1 MNDYDNDYDIAS
13 IEQHVLAVLS
23 SDRFLRMERL
33 GNEVPFF
40 IWPYPPGQELEVQAA
55 NNRIIDR
62 LRTTQG
68 LNILVVDL
76 FELAVELLGGRGGN
90 MLERLE
96 QIEPTRS
103 RSDFRRDLQRMLDP
117 EQHIAPAIKRRIEA
131 EAGVDLLIL
140 TGIGRVFPFIRSH
153 NVLNNL
159 QVAVSDFPVLML
171 FPGEYPQTASSGSS
185 LVLFNLLTD
194 DQYYRA
200 KNILEQE
207 PA

>member
-1 MNDYDNDYDIAS
+1 MTEYDIAS
-13 IEQHVLAVLS
+13 VERHVLAVLS
-23 SDRFLRMERL
+23 SDRFLRMEGL

-40 IWPYPPGQELEVQAA
+40 IWPYPPEQELQVREATG
-55 NNRIIDR
+55 RIIDR
-62 LRTTQG
+62 LRTARG
-68 LNILVVDL
+68 LSVLVVDL
-76 FELAVELLGGRGGN
+76 FELAVELLEARGGN

-96 QIEPTRS
+96 RIEPTRS

-117 EQHIAPAIKRRIEA
+117 EQHIVPAIKRRVDA
-131 EAGVDLLIL
+131 EADVDLLVL

-159 QVAVSDFPVLML
+159 QVAVSGFPVLML
-171 FPGEYPQTASSGSS
+171 FPGEYRQTAASGSS
-185 LVLFNLLTD
+185 LELFNRLTD

-200 KNILEQE
+200 KNIMEQE

>member
-1 MNDYDNDYDIAS
+1 MSDNDIAS
-13 IEQHVLAVLS
+13 VEQHVLAVLS
-23 SDRFLRMERL
+23 SDRFLRMEGL

-40 IWPYPPGQELEVQAA
+40 IWPYPPEQELEVQSA
-55 NNRIIDR
+55 NSRIVDR
-62 LRTTQG
+62 LRTTRG
-68 LNILVVDL
+68 LSVLVVDL
-76 FELAVELLGGRGGN
+76 FELAVELLEGRGGN

-103 RSDFRRDLQRMLDP
+103 RPAFRRDLQRMLDP
-117 EQHIAPAIKRRIEA
+117 EQHIVPAIERRIEA
-131 EAGVDLLIL
+131 EAGVDLLVL

-159 QVAVSDFPVLML
+159 QVAVPDFPVLML
-171 FPGEYPQTASSGSS
+171 FPGEYSQTASLGSS

>member
-1 MNDYDNDYDIAS
+1 MSDDDIAS
-13 IEQHVLAVLS
+13 VEEHVLAVLS
-23 SDRFLRMERL
+23 SDRFLRMEGL

-40 IWPYPPGQELEVQAA
+40 IWPYPPEQELEVQSA
-55 NNRIIDR
+55 NSRIVDR
-62 LRTTQG
+62 LRTTRG
-68 LNILVVDL
+68 LSVLVVDL
-76 FELAVELLGGRGGN
+76 FELAVEVLEGRGGN

-103 RSDFRRDLQRMLDP
+103 RSAFRRDLQRMLDP
-117 EQHIAPAIKRRIEA
+117 EQHIVPAIERRIEA
-131 EAGVDLLIL
+131 EAGVDLLVL

-159 QVAVSDFPVLML
+159 QVAVPDFPVLML
-171 FPGEYPQTASSGSS
+171 FPGEYSQTASLGSS

-200 KNILEQE
+200 KNNLEQE

>member
-1 MNDYDNDYDIAS
+1 MSDDDIAS
-13 IEQHVLAVLS
+13 VEQHVLAVLS
-23 SDRFLRMERL
+23 SDRFLRMEGL

-40 IWPYPPGQELEVQAA
+40 IWPYPPEQELEVQSA
-55 NNRIIDR
+55 NSRTVDR
-62 LRTTQG
+62 LRTTRG
-68 LNILVVDL
+68 LSVLVVDL
-76 FELAVELLGGRGGN
+76 FELAVELLEGRGGN

-103 RSDFRRDLQRMLDP
+103 RSAFRRDLQRMLDP
-117 EQHIAPAIKRRIEA
+117 EQHIVPAIERRIEA
-131 EAGVDLLIL
+131 ETGVDLLVL

-159 QVAVSDFPVLML
+159 QVAAPDFPVLML
-171 FPGEYPQTASSGSS
+171 FPGEYSQTASLGSS

>member
-1 MNDYDNDYDIAS
+1 MSDDDIAS
-13 IEQHVLAVLS
+13 VEQHVLAVLS
-23 SDRFLRMERL
+23 SDRFLRMEGL

-40 IWPYPPGQELEVQAA
+40 IWPSPPEQELEVQAA
-55 NNRIIDR
+55 NSRIVDR
-62 LRTTQG
+62 LRTTRG
-68 LNILVVDL
+68 LSVLVVDL
-76 FELAVELLGGRGGN
+76 FELAVELLEGRGGN

-103 RSDFRRDLQRMLDP
+103 RSAFRRDLQRMLDP
-117 EQHIAPAIKRRIEA
+117 EQHIVPAIERRIEA
-131 EAGVDLLIL
+131 EAGVDLLVL

-159 QVAVSDFPVLML
+159 QVAVPDFPVLML
-171 FPGEYPQTASSGSS
+171 FPGEYSQTASLGSS

>member
-1 MNDYDNDYDIAS
+1 MSNDDIAS
-13 IEQHVLAVLS
+13 VEQHVLAVLS
-23 SDRFLRMERL
+23 SDRFLRMEGL

-40 IWPYPPGQELEVQAA
+40 IWPYPPEQELEVQEA
-55 NNRIIDR
+55 NSRIVDR
-62 LRTTQG
+62 LRTSCG
-68 LNILVVDL
+68 LSVLVVDL
-76 FELAVELLGGRGGN
+76 FKLAVELLEGRGGN

-96 QIEPTRS
+96 RIEPTRS
-103 RSDFRRDLQRMLDP
+103 RSAFRRDLQRMLDP
-117 EQHIAPAIKRRIEA
+117 EQHIVPAIERRIEA
-131 EAGVDLLIL
+131 EVGVDLLVL

-159 QVAVSDFPVLML
+159 QVAVPDFPVLML
-171 FPGEYPQTASSGSS
+171 FPGEYSQTASLGSS

>member
-1 MNDYDNDYDIAS
+1 VSDDDIDS
-13 IEQHVLAVLS
+13 VEQHVLAVLS
-23 SDRFLRMERL
+23 SDRFLRMEGL

-40 IWPYPPGQELEVQAA
+40 IWPYPPEQELEVQSA
-55 NNRIIDR
+55 NSRIVDR
-62 LRTTQG
+62 LRTTRG
-68 LNILVVDL
+68 LSVLVVDL
-76 FELAVELLGGRGGN
+76 FELAVELLEGRGGN

-103 RSDFRRDLQRMLDP
+103 RSAFRRDLQRMLDP
-117 EQHIAPAIKRRIEA
+117 EQHIVPAIERRIEA
-131 EAGVDLLIL
+131 EAGVDLLVL

-159 QVAVSDFPVLML
+159 QVAVPDFPVLML
-171 FPGEYPQTASSGSS
+171 FPGEYSQTASLGSS

>member
-1 MNDYDNDYDIAS
+1 MSDDDIAS
-13 IEQHVLAVLS
+13 VEQHVLAVLS
-23 SDRFLRMERL
+23 SDRFLRMEGL

-40 IWPYPPGQELEVQAA
+40 IWPYPPEQELEVQSA
-55 NNRIIDR
+55 NSRIVDR
-62 LRTTQG
+62 LRTTRG
-68 LNILVVDL
+68 LSVLVVDL
-76 FELAVELLGGRGGN
+76 FELAVELLEGRGGN

-103 RSDFRRDLQRMLDP
+103 RSAFRRDLQRMLDP
-117 EQHIAPAIKRRIEA
+117 EQHIVPAIERRIEA
-131 EAGVDLLIL
+131 EAGVDLLVL

-159 QVAVSDFPVLML
+159 HVAVPDFPVLML
-171 FPGEYPQTASSGSS
+171 FPGEYSQTASLGSS

>member
-1 MNDYDNDYDIAS
+1 MSDDGIAS
-13 IEQHVLAVLS
+13 VEQHVLAVLS
-23 SDRFLRMERL
+23 SDRFLRMEGL

-40 IWPYPPGQELEVQAA
+40 IWPYPPEQELEVQSA
-55 NNRIIDR
+55 NSRIVDR
-62 LRTTQG
+62 LRTTRG
-68 LNILVVDL
+68 LSVLVVEL
-76 FELAVELLGGRGGN
+76 FELAVELLEGRGGN

-103 RSDFRRDLQRMLDP
+103 RSAFRRDLQRMLDP
-117 EQHIAPAIKRRIEA
+117 EQHIVPAIERRIEA
-131 EAGVDLLIL
+131 EAGVDLLVL

-159 QVAVSDFPVLML
+159 QVAVPDFPVLML
-171 FPGEYPQTASSGSS
+171 FPGEYSQTASLGSS

>member
-1 MNDYDNDYDIAS
+1 MNDDDIAS
-13 IEQHVLAVLS
+13 VEQHVLAVLS
-23 SDRFLRMERL
+23 SDRFLRMEGL

-40 IWPYPPGQELEVQAA
+40 IWPYPPEQELEVQSA
-55 NNRIIDR
+55 NSRIVDR
-62 LRTTQG
+62 LRTTRG
-68 LNILVVDL
+68 LSVLVVDL
-76 FELAVELLGGRGGN
+76 FELAVELLEGRGGN

-103 RSDFRRDLQRMLDP
+103 RSAFRRDLQRMLDP
-117 EQHIAPAIKRRIEA
+117 EQHIVPAIERRIEA
-131 EAGVDLLIL
+131 EAGVDLLVL

-159 QVAVSDFPVLML
+159 QVAVPDFPVLML
-171 FPGEYPQTASSGSS
+171 FPGEYSQTASFGSS

>member
-1 MNDYDNDYDIAS
+1 MSNDDIAS
-13 IEQHVLAVLS
+13 VEQHVLAVLS
-23 SDRFLRMERL
+23 SDRFLRMEGL

-40 IWPYPPGQELEVQAA
+40 IWPYPPEQELEVQAA
-55 NNRIIDR
+55 NSRIVDR
-62 LRTTQG
+62 LRTSCG
-68 LNILVVDL
+68 LSVLVVDL
-76 FELAVELLGGRGGN
+76 FELPVELLEGRGN

-103 RSDFRRDLQRMLDP
+103 RSAFRRDLQRMLDP
-117 EQHIAPAIKRRIEA
+117 EQHIVPAIERRIEA
-131 EAGVDLLIL
+131 EAGVDLLVL

-159 QVAVSDFPVLML
+159 QVAVPDFPVLML
-171 FPGEYPQTASSGSS
+171 FPGEYSQTASLGSS

>member
-1 MNDYDNDYDIAS
+1 MSDDDIAS
-13 IEQHVLAVLS
+13 VEQHVLAVLS
-23 SDRFLRMERL
+23 SDRFLRMEGL

-40 IWPYPPGQELEVQAA
+40 IWPYPPEQELEVQSA
-55 NNRIIDR
+55 NSRIVDR
-62 LRTTQG
+62 LRTTRG
-68 LNILVVDL
+68 LSVLVVDL
-76 FELAVELLGGRGGN
+76 FELAVELLEGRGGN

-103 RSDFRRDLQRMLDP
+103 RSAFRRDLQRMLDP
-117 EQHIAPAIKRRIEA
+117 EQHIVPAIERRIEA
-131 EAGVDLLIL
+131 EAGVDLLVL

-159 QVAVSDFPVLML
+159 QVAVPDFPVLML
-171 FPGEYPQTASSGSS
+171 FPGEYSQTALLGSS

>member
-1 MNDYDNDYDIAS
+1 MSDDAIAS
-13 IEQHVLAVLS
+13 VEQHVLAVLS
-23 SDRFLRMERL
+23 SDRFLRMEGL

-40 IWPYPPGQELEVQAA
+40 IWPYPPEQELEVQSV
-55 NNRIIDR
+55 NSRIVDR
-62 LRTTQG
+62 LRTTRG
-68 LNILVVDL
+68 LSVLVVDL
-76 FELAVELLGGRGGN
+76 FELAVELLEGRGGN

-103 RSDFRRDLQRMLDP
+103 RSAFRRDLQRMLDP
-117 EQHIAPAIKRRIEA
+117 EQHIVPAIERRIEA
-131 EAGVDLLIL
+131 EAGVDLLVL

-159 QVAVSDFPVLML
+159 QVAVPDFPVLML
-171 FPGEYPQTASSGSS
+171 FPGEYSQTASLGSS

>member
-1 MNDYDNDYDIAS
+1 MSDDDIAS
-13 IEQHVLAVLS
+13 VEQHVLAALS
-23 SDRFLRMERL
+23 SDRFLRMEGL

-40 IWPYPPGQELEVQAA
+40 IWPYPPEQELEVQSA
-55 NNRIIDR
+55 NSRIVDR
-62 LRTTQG
+62 LRTTRG
-68 LNILVVDL
+68 LSVLVVDL
-76 FELAVELLGGRGGN
+76 FELAVELLEGRGGN

-103 RSDFRRDLQRMLDP
+103 RSAFRRDLQRMLDP
-117 EQHIAPAIKRRIEA
+117 EQHIVPAIERRIEA
-131 EAGVDLLIL
+131 EAGVDLLVL

-159 QVAVSDFPVLML
+159 QVAVPDFPVLML
-171 FPGEYPQTASSGSS
+171 FPGEYSQTASLGSS
-185 LVLFNLLTD
+185 LALFNLLTD

>member
-1 MNDYDNDYDIAS
+1 MSDDGIAS
-13 IEQHVLAVLS
+13 VEQHVLAVLS
-23 SDRFLRMERL
+23 SDRFLRMEGL

-40 IWPYPPGQELEVQAA
+40 IWPYPPEQELEVQSA
-55 NNRIIDR
+55 NSRIVDR
-62 LRTTQG
+62 LRTTRG
-68 LNILVVDL
+68 LSVLVVDL
-76 FELAVELLGGRGGN
+76 FELAVELLEGRGGN

-103 RSDFRRDLQRMLDP
+103 RSAFRRDLQRMLDP
-117 EQHIAPAIKRRIEA
+117 EQHIVPAIERRIEA
-131 EAGVDLLIL
+131 EAGVDLLVL

-159 QVAVSDFPVLML
+159 QVAVPDFPVLML
-171 FPGEYPQTASSGSS
+171 FPGEYSQTASLGSS

>member
-1 MNDYDNDYDIAS
+1 MSDDDIAS
-13 IEQHVLAVLS
+13 VEQHVLAVLS
-23 SDRFLRMERL
+23 SDRFLRMEGL

-40 IWPYPPGQELEVQAA
+40 IWPYPPEQELEVQSA
-55 NNRIIDR
+55 NSRIVDR
-62 LRTTQG
+62 LRTTHG
-68 LNILVVDL
+68 LSVLVVDL
-76 FELAVELLGGRGGN
+76 FELAVELLEGRGGN

-103 RSDFRRDLQRMLDP
+103 RSAFRRDLQRMLDP
-117 EQHIAPAIKRRIEA
+117 EQHIVPAIERRIEA
-131 EAGVDLLIL
+131 EAGVDLLVL

-159 QVAVSDFPVLML
+159 QVAVPDFPVLML
-171 FPGEYPQTASSGSS
+171 FPGEYSQTASLGSS

-200 KNILEQE
+200 KNVLEQE

>member
-1 MNDYDNDYDIAS
+1 MSDDDIAS
-13 IEQHVLAVLS
+13 VEQHVLAVLS
-23 SDRFLRMERL
+23 SDRFLRMEGL

-40 IWPYPPGQELEVQAA
+40 IWPYPPEQELEVQSA
-55 NNRIIDR
+55 NSRIVDR
-62 LRTTQG
+62 LRTTRG
-68 LNILVVDL
+68 LSVLVVDL
-76 FELAVELLGGRGGN
+76 FELAVELLEGRGGN

-103 RSDFRRDLQRMLDP
+103 RSAFRRDLQRMLDP
-117 EQHIAPAIKRRIEA
+117 EQHIVPAIERRIEA
-131 EAGVDLLIL
+131 EAGVDLLVL

-159 QVAVSDFPVLML
+159 QVVVPDFPVLML
-171 FPGEYPQTASSGSS
+171 FPGEYSQTASLGSS

>member
-1 MNDYDNDYDIAS
+1 MSDDDIAS
-13 IEQHVLAVLS
+13 VEQHVLAVLS
-23 SDRFLRMERL
+23 SDRFLRMEGL

-40 IWPYPPGQELEVQAA
+40 IWPYPPEQELEVQSA
-55 NNRIIDR
+55 NSRIVDR
-62 LRTTQG
+62 LCTTRG
-68 LNILVVDL
+68 LSVLVVDL
-76 FELAVELLGGRGGN
+76 FELAVELLEGRGGN

-103 RSDFRRDLQRMLDP
+103 RSAFRRDLQRMLDP
-117 EQHIAPAIKRRIEA
+117 EQHIVPAIERRIEA
-131 EAGVDLLIL
+131 EAGVDLLVL

-159 QVAVSDFPVLML
+159 QVAVPDFPVLML
-171 FPGEYPQTASSGSS
+171 FPGEYSQTASLGSS

>member
-1 MNDYDNDYDIAS
+1 MSDDDIDS
-13 IEQHVLAVLS
+13 VEQHVLAVLS
-23 SDRFLRMERL
+23 SDRFLRMEGL

-40 IWPYPPGQELEVQAA
+40 IWPYPPEQELEVQSV
-55 NNRIIDR
+55 NSRIVDR
-62 LRTTQG
+62 LRTTRG
-68 LNILVVDL
+68 LSVLVVDL
-76 FELAVELLGGRGGN
+76 FELAVELLEGRGGN

-103 RSDFRRDLQRMLDP
+103 RSAFRRDLQRMLDP
-117 EQHIAPAIKRRIEA
+117 EQHIVPAIERRIEA
-131 EAGVDLLIL
+131 EAGVDLLVL

-159 QVAVSDFPVLML
+159 QVAVPDFPVLML
-171 FPGEYPQTASSGSS
+171 FPGEYSQTASLGSS

>member
-1 MNDYDNDYDIAS
+1 MNDYDKDYDIAS

-23 SDRFLRMERL
+23 SDRFLRMEGL

-76 FELAVELLGGRGGN
+76 FELAVELLEARGGN

-96 QIEPTRS
+96 RVEPTRS

-117 EQHIAPAIKRRIEA
+117 EQHIVPAIKRRIEA
-131 EAGVDLLIL
+131 EADVDLLVL

>member
-1 MNDYDNDYDIAS
+1 VNDYDNDYDIAS

-23 SDRFLRMERL
+23 SDRFLRMEGL

>member
-1 MNDYDNDYDIAS
+1 MSDDDIAS
-13 IEQHVLAVLS
+13 VEQHVLAVLS
-23 SDRFLRMERL
+23 SDRFLRMEGL

-40 IWPYPPGQELEVQAA
+40 IWPYPPEQELEVQSA
-55 NNRIIDR
+55 NSRIVDR
-62 LRTTQG
+62 LRTTRG
-68 LNILVVDL
+68 LSVLVVDL
-76 FELAVELLGGRGGN
+76 FELAVELLEGRGGN

-103 RSDFRRDLQRMLDP
+103 RSAFRRDLQRMLDP
-117 EQHIAPAIKRRIEA
+117 EQHIVPAIERRIEA
-131 EAGVDLLIL
+131 EAGVDLLVL

-159 QVAVSDFPVLML
+159 QVAVPDFPVLML
-171 FPGEYPQTASSGSS
+171 FPGEYSQTASLGSS

>member
-1 MNDYDNDYDIAS
+1 MSDDDIAS
-13 IEQHVLAVLS
+13 VEQHVLAVLS
-23 SDRFLRMERL
+23 SDRFLRMEGL

-40 IWPYPPGQELEVQAA
+40 IWPYPPEQELEVQSA
-55 NNRIIDR
+55 NSRIVDR
-62 LRTTQG
+62 LRTTRG
-68 LNILVVDL
+68 LSVLVVDL
-76 FELAVELLGGRGGN
+76 FELAVELLEGRGGN

-103 RSDFRRDLQRMLDP
+103 RSAFRRDLQRMLDP
-117 EQHIAPAIKRRIEA
+117 EQHIVPAIERRIEA
-131 EAGVDLLIL
+131 EAGVDLLVL
-140 TGIGRVFPFIRSH
+140 TGIGRGFPFIRSH

-159 QVAVSDFPVLML
+159 QVAVPDFPVLML
-171 FPGEYPQTASSGSS
+171 FPGEYSQTASLGSS

>member
-1 MNDYDNDYDIAS
+1 MSDDDIDS
-13 IEQHVLAVLS
+13 VEQHVLAVLS
-23 SDRFLRMERL
+23 SDRFLRMEGL

-40 IWPYPPGQELEVQAA
+40 IWPYPPEQALEVQAA
-55 NNRIIDR
+55 NRRIVDR
-62 LRTTQG
+62 LRTTRG
-68 LNILVVDL
+68 LSVLVVDL
-76 FELAVELLGGRGGN
+76 FELAVELLEGRGGN

-103 RSDFRRDLQRMLDP
+103 RSAFRRDLQRMLDP
-117 EQHIAPAIKRRIEA
+117 EQHIVPAIERRIEA
-131 EAGVDLLIL
+131 EAGVDLLVL

-159 QVAVSDFPVLML
+159 QVAVPDFPVLML
-171 FPGEYPQTASSGSS
+171 FPGEYSQTASLGSS

>member
-1 MNDYDNDYDIAS
+1 MSDDDIAS
-13 IEQHVLAVLS
+13 VEQHVLAVLS
-23 SDRFLRMERL
+23 SDRFLRMEGL

-40 IWPYPPGQELEVQAA
+40 IWPYPPEQELEVQSA
-55 NNRIIDR
+55 NSRIVDR
-62 LRTTQG
+62 LRTTRG
-68 LNILVVDL
+68 LSVLVVDL
-76 FELAVELLGGRGGN
+76 FELAVELLEGRGGN

-103 RSDFRRDLQRMLDP
+103 RSAFRRDLQRMLDP
-117 EQHIAPAIKRRIEA
+117 EQHIVPAIERRIEA
-131 EAGVDLLIL
+131 EAGVDLLVL

-159 QVAVSDFPVLML
+159 QVAVPDFPVLML
-171 FPGEYPQTASSGSS
+171 FPGEYSQTASLGSS

-200 KNILEQE
+200 KNVLEQE

>member
-1 MNDYDNDYDIAS
+1 VNDYDIAS

-23 SDRFLRMERL
+23 SDRFLRMEGL

-68 LNILVVDL
+68 LNILAVDL

-131 EAGVDLLIL
+131 EAGVDLLML

-159 QVAVSDFPVLML
+159 QVAVSDFPALML

>member
-1 MNDYDNDYDIAS
+1 MSDYDIAS
-13 IEQHVLAVLS
+13 VERHVLAVLS
-23 SDRFLRMERL
+23 SDRFLRMEGL

-40 IWPYPPGQELEVQAA
+40 IWPYPPERELAAQAA
-55 NNRIIDR
+55 TGRVIDR
-62 LRTTQG
+62 LRTTRG
-68 LNILVVDL
+68 LSVLVVDL
-76 FELAVELLGGRGGN
+76 FELAVELLEARGGN

-96 QIEPTRS
+96 RVEPTRS

-117 EQHIAPAIKRRIEA
+117 EQHIVPAIKRRIEA
-131 EAGVDLLIL
+131 EADVDLLVL

>member
-1 MNDYDNDYDIAS
+1 MSNDDIAS
-13 IEQHVLAVLS
+13 VEQHVLAVLS
-23 SDRFLRMERL
+23 SDRFLRMEGL

-40 IWPYPPGQELEVQAA
+40 IWPYPPEHELEVQEA
-55 NNRIIDR
+55 NSRIVDR
-62 LRTTQG
+62 LRTTHG
-68 LNILVVDL
+68 LSVLVVDL
-76 FELAVELLGGRGGN
+76 FELAVELLEGRGGN

-103 RSDFRRDLQRMLDP
+103 RSAFRRDLQRMLDP
-117 EQHIAPAIKRRIEA
+117 EQHIVPAIERRIEA
-131 EAGVDLLIL
+131 EAGVDLLVL

-159 QVAVSDFPVLML
+159 QVAVPDFPVLML
-171 FPGEYPQTASSGSS
+171 FPGEYSQTASLGSS

>member
-1 MNDYDNDYDIAS
+1 MSDYDIAS
-13 IEQHVLAVLS
+13 VEQHVLVVLS
-23 SDRFLRMERL
+23 SDRFLRMEGL

-40 IWPYPPGQELEVQAA
+40 IWPYPPEQELAAQAA
-55 NNRIIDR
+55 TSRIIDR
-62 LRTTQG
+62 LRTTRG
-68 LNILVVDL
+68 LSILVVDL
-76 FELAVELLGGRGGN
+76 FELAVELLEARGGN
-90 MLERLE
+90 MLERL
-96 QIEPTRS
+96 EPTRS

-117 EQHIAPAIKRRIEA
+117 EQHIVPAIKRRIEA
-131 EAGVDLLIL
+131 EASVDLLVL

-171 FPGEYPQTASSGSS
+171 FPGEYPQTTSSGSS

-200 KNILEQE
+200 KNILEQG

>member
-1 MNDYDNDYDIAS
+1 VSDDDIAS
-13 IEQHVLAVLS
+13 VEQHVLAVLS
-23 SDRFLRMERL
+23 SDRFLRMEGL

-40 IWPYPPGQELEVQAA
+40 IWPYPPEQELEVQSA
-55 NNRIIDR
+55 NSRIVDR
-62 LRTTQG
+62 LRTTRG
-68 LNILVVDL
+68 LSVLVVDL
-76 FELAVELLGGRGGN
+76 FELAVELLEGRGGN
-90 MLERLE
+90 MLKRLE

-103 RSDFRRDLQRMLDP
+103 RPGFHRDLQRMLDP
-117 EQHIAPAIKRRIEA
+117 EQHIVPAIERRIEA
-131 EAGVDLLIL
+131 EAGVDLLVL

-159 QVAVSDFPVLML
+159 QVAVPDFPVLML
-171 FPGEYPQTASSGSS
+171 FPGEYSQTASLGSS

>member
-1 MNDYDNDYDIAS
+1 VSDDDIAS
-13 IEQHVLAVLS
+13 VEQHVLAVLS
-23 SDRFLRMERL
+23 SDRFLRMEGL

-40 IWPYPPGQELEVQAA
+40 IWPYPPEQELEVQSA
-55 NNRIIDR
+55 NSRIVDR
-62 LRTTQG
+62 LRTTRG
-68 LNILVVDL
+68 LSVLVVDL
-76 FELAVELLGGRGGN
+76 FELAVELLEGRGGN

-103 RSDFRRDLQRMLDP
+103 RSAFRRDLQRMLDP
-117 EQHIAPAIKRRIEA
+117 EQHIVPAIERRIEA
-131 EAGVDLLIL
+131 EAGVDLLVL

-159 QVAVSDFPVLML
+159 QVAVPDFPVLML
-171 FPGEYPQTASSGSS
+171 FPGEYSQTASLGSS

>member
-1 MNDYDNDYDIAS
+1 MNDYDIAS

-23 SDRFLRMERL
+23 SDRFLRMEGL

>member
-23 SDRFLRMERL
+23 SDRFLRMEGL

>member
-1 MNDYDNDYDIAS
+1 MSDDDIAS
-13 IEQHVLAVLS
+13 VEQHVLAVLS
-23 SDRFLRMERL
+23 SDRFLRMEGL

-40 IWPYPPGQELEVQAA
+40 IWPYPPEQELEVQSA
-55 NNRIIDR
+55 NSRIVDR
-62 LRTTQG
+62 LRTTHG
-68 LNILVVDL
+68 LSVLVVDL
-76 FELAVELLGGRGGN
+76 FELAVELLEGRGGN

-103 RSDFRRDLQRMLDP
+103 RSAFRRDLQRMLDP
-117 EQHIAPAIKRRIEA
+117 EQHIVPAIERRIEA
-131 EAGVDLLIL
+131 EAGVDLLVL

-159 QVAVSDFPVLML
+159 QVAVPDFPVLML
-171 FPGEYPQTASSGSS
+171 FPGEYSQTASLGSS